1 MYIARVPNRTSPP
14 AVLLRESFRQD
25 GKVKSRTLANIT
37 SWAPERIEALDRA
50 LHGDFD
56 HAALSEPTVGPVFGL
71 LYVLK
76 QVADQIGMS
85 SALGSKEM
93 GKLGLFLVLAR
104 IAHQG
109 SRLSAVRWAEGHAVA
124 EVLGLSSFDENDLY
138 DTLDDLAQRQEKIEQ
153 ALYRRYLEQ
162 QETPPRLFLYDV
174 TSSYLEGEHNE
185 LAAFGYNR
193 DGKRG
198 KLQIVIG
205 LLTDEHGEPLA
216 VRVFEGNSGDP
227 TTVAD
232 QIKILQQ
239 QFQVTE
245 LVFVGDR
252 GMVKSKGKLALH
264 QAQLHYI
271 TALTDPQIRR
281 LLGEGILQ
289 LPLFSEAICEVEH
302 EQLRYV
308 LRKNQSESL
317 RIQRRLTDKLEKLEA
332 RIQSRNQKVQQQSLC
347 KPEAGLH
354 QIQLWVQRHK
364 IESLV
369 QLRLEGG
376 QIAIEPQQ
384 QAIARHLELAGCYV
398 ITTDVAGAEMD
409 AQHVHDSYMALQR
422 VERDFRA
429 MKTGALEVRPIFVQ
443 KASRTRGHV
452 FCCMLAL
459 KLARQVEQR
468 LRAAFGTTGDNPHAI
483 TLPDAMAALSRLCL
497 LNYPASKS
505 GGVVTKLPHPN
516 EVQRKILH
524 ALNASLPRM

>member
-14 AVLLRESFRQD
+14 AILLRESFREG

-37 SWAPERIEALDRA
+37 SWTPERIEALDRA

-76 QVADQIGMS
+76 QVADQIGIS
-85 SALGSKEM
+85 AALGSREI

-109 SRLSAVRWAEGHAVA
+109 SRLSAVRWAEGQAVA
-124 EVLGLSSFDENDLY
+124 EVLGIDQFDEDDLY
-138 DTLDDLAQRQEKIEQ
+138 DALDDLCERQEKIEQ
-153 ALYRRYLEQ
+153 ALYRRYLRQ
-162 QETPPRLFLYDV
+162 QKTPPRLFLYDV

-185 LAAFGYNR
+185 LGAFGYNR

-198 KLQIVIG
+198 KRQIVIG
-205 LLTDEHGEPLA
+205 LLTDEQGEPLA

-227 TTVAD
+227 TTVAE
-232 QIKILQQ
+232 QIRILQE
-239 QFQVTE
+239 QFHVTE

-252 GMVKSKGKLALH
+252 GMVKSKGQQALN

-281 LLGEGILQ
+281 LLGEGVLQ
-289 LPLFSEAICEVEH
+289 LPLFSETICEVEH
-302 EQLRYV
+302 QQRRYV
-308 LRKNQSESL
+308 LRKNESETL
-317 RIQRRLTDKLEKLEA
+317 RIQRRLTDKFEKLEDKV
-332 RIQSRNQKVQQQSLC
+332 QTRNQKVQQQSLC
-347 KPEAGLH
+347 KPEAGLRH
-354 QIQLWVQRHK
+354 IELWAQRHK
-364 IESLV
+364 LQELI

-376 QIAIEPQQ
+376 QIAMARQE

-398 ITTDVAGAEMD
+398 ITTDVASTEMD
-409 AQHVHDSYMALQR
+409 SQQVHDSYMALQR

-459 KLARQVEQR
+459 KLVRQIEHR
-468 LRAAFGTTGDNPHAI
+468 LRAAFGTTGDDPYAV
-483 TLPDAMAALSRLCL
+483 TLPDALASLGRLCL
-497 LNYPASKS
+497 LNYPASKT
-505 GGVVTKLPHPN
+505 GEVVTKLPHPN
-516 EVQRKILH
+516 DAQRKILQT
-524 ALNASLPRM
+524 LNVSLPKM